1 MSVDL
6 VEAKRVA
13 NAIDGIMPAE
23 SEGAAYDRV
32 SIRDA
37 RKTILA
43 LVAEVERLRAIVERL
58 PKTAD
63 GVTITPGM
71 DVWRDDSDA
80 PVAVKMY
87 GEHQISYPEPV
98 YWLSGCYSTWEAAC
112 HARAVAES
120 ARKDKP

>member
-1 MSVDL
+1 MPIDRARAWIAA
-6 VEAKRVA
+6 VEGLDPKTEFEADAVP
-13 NAIDGIMPAE
+13 I
-23 SEGAAYDRV
+23 
-32 SIRDA
+32 IREL
-37 RKTILA
+37 LA
-43 LVAEVERLRAIVERL
+43 VVERM
-58 PKTAD
+58 PKTRD